1 MLAGLAAMAVPI
13 GGPAM
18 AQAGQQAGSRGP
30 GTQPFTA
37 LFGTPVRGRIQLDRA
52 DYDVGNTTLSWGL
65 SNTWVKGAKGGS
77 RIHGS
82 ARTLLSLQNSHDCV
96 FEDIVFEVTAQ
107 TRTMSSYE
115 AVVRSAHALLR
126 NHRFVRCRF
135 IVRDANQNAL
145 KLIAERGNA
154 RIESMHFEDCTID
167 GAGRMGLEL
176 QNHAHDGVERLID
189 FRWEGGAVRDTG
201 LISGDGMG
209 ISLSGMGTDHRVNT
223 LFENN
228 RYAALENVGSS
239 HSTFS
244 GRSRLQTRGDVAPI
258 SFTNVWIMRSNTIAD
273 FVCLDRASG
282 SCRIWNQLG
291 LTMRN
296 NRLVVAKGMD
306 FRGIANL
313 RSSNDLYDSS
323 GPFVLSVA
331 DYASFKRATRG
342 NVWSGLTLDTRSAAP
357 GLSSPAIRFAGNGTA
372 ENVLDNAK
380 IWARPGSAGQARGK
394 SISNI
399 QGARGNALKGSYTI
413 NGK

>member
-13 GGPAM
+13 GGTAL
-18 AQAGQQAGSRGP
+18 AQAGQNAGARGP
-30 GTQPFTA
+30 RTKPFTA

-52 DYDVGNTTLSWGL
+52 DYDVGNNILSWNL
-65 SNTWVKGAKGGS
+65 SNTWVKGVKGGS
-77 RIHGS
+77 RIHGC

-107 TRTMSSYE
+107 TRASNSYE

-145 KLIAERGNA
+145 KLVAEHGNA
-154 RIESMHFEDCTID
+154 RIESLHFEDCVID
-167 GAGRMGLEL
+167 GAGRMGIEL
-176 QNHAHDGVERLID
+176 QNHAHDGVPRLID
-189 FRWEGGAVRDTG
+189 FRWESGAVRNTG

-209 ISLSGMGTDHRVNT
+209 ISLSGLGTDHRVNT

-239 HSTFS
+239 HSMFS
-244 GRSRLQTRGDVAPI
+244 GQSRSQTRGDVAPI
-258 SFTNVWIMRSNTIAD
+258 SFTNVWIMRNNTIAD

-282 SCRIWNQLG
+282 SCRIWNQLD

-296 NRLVVAKGMD
+296 NRLIVAKGVD

-313 RSSNDLYDSS
+313 RSSNDVYDSS
-323 GPFVLSVA
+323 GPFVMSVA
-331 DYASFKRATRG
+331 EYASFKRATQG
-342 NVWSGLTLDTRSAAP
+342 NVWSGLTLDTRNAAP
-357 GLSSPAIRFAGNGTA
+357 GLSSAAIRFSGKGTA
-372 ENVLDNAK
+372 DNVLDNAK
-380 IWARPGSAGQARGK
+380 VWARPGSAGQARVKG
-394 SISNI
+394 ISNI
-399 QGARGNALKGSYTI
+399 QGARSNALKGSYTI